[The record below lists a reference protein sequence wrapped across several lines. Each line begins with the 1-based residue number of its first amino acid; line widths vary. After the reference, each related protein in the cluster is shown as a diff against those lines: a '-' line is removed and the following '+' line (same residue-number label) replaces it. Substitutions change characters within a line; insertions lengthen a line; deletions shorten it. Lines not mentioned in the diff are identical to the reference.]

1 MNWIYH
7 PEPPI
12 NGVIVPEEE
21 EQRHLR
27 AMRIGEGDVVGCTDG
42 KGNLH
47 TCTAQLHKKH
57 TELIVQST
65 IRNAAP
71 NPSLEI
77 AIAPTKNTDRLE
89 WFVEKAVELGVQKIS
104 LIKCEHSERPH
115 LKLDRLY
122 RVAIAA
128 IKQSRKTYLP
138 EITEVQSFPQWIAH
152 TNAPIKCIAHCADDV
167 QKTLLQSVIRK
178 GENTIIAIGP
188 EGDFSSSEVSLAKQ
202 NGFTSVSLGE
212 ARLRTETAGM
222 AAVHTFQLIQQTI

>member
-1 MNWIYH
+1 M
-7 PEPPI
+7 
-12 NGVIVPEEE
+12 
-21 EQRHLR
+21 
-27 AMRIGEGDVVGCTDG
+27 
-42 KGNLH
+42 
-47 TCTAQLHKKH
+47 
-57 TELIVQST
+57 
-65 IRNAAP
+65 
-71 NPSLEI
+71 EI

-128 IKQSRKTYLP
+128 IKQSRKTHLP
-138 EITEVQSFPQWIAH
+138 EITEVQPFPQWIAH

-167 QKTLLQSVIRK
+167 QKTLLQAVIRK

-188 EGDFSSSEVSLAKQ
+188 EGDFSSSEVALAKQ